1 MYNTK
6 DFFKDFRFWY
16 ESAKESKKW
25 SSFQYDNGRLR
36 GMIEIANQAKIISI
50 NTWTLLETLLEKLE
64 DATIEKGLN

>member
-16 ESAKESKKW
+16 ENAKVSEKW
-25 SSFQYDNGRLR
+25 SSFQYRNGRLR

-50 NTWTLLETLLEKLE
+50 NTWTLLETLIEKLE
-64 DATIEKGLN
+64 DAAIEKGLN